1 MRSRIRCVHIE
12 TSSLWEDFVNKN
24 RCICVRLVSD
34 RRLKALNFDNSHDSF
49 LWPEYFIDFYVKDGS
64 HARLRDPSCVYI
76 TASTLQYKRCVHLW
90 NNFPCIITL
99 EKLLWGGNFVL
110 GISRSIFDLGLLLI
124 YRDNLVFI
132 QYPQCDITLKG
143 KLKWRDLVLILELQV
158 PKMNIGINL
167 HYEDTSIPALIK

>member
-1 MRSRIRCVHIE
+1 MIILIIHIIVSCGQNISLIFFMWKMDPISGCDIR
-12 TSSLWEDFVNKN
+12 L
-24 RCICVRLVSD
+24 
-34 RRLKALNFDNSHDSF
+34 ALT
-49 LWPEYFIDFYVKDGS
+49 LPP
-64 HARLRDPSCVYI
+64 RD
-76 TASTLQYKRCVHLW
+76 STLQYKRCVHLW

-124 YRDNLVFI
+124 YRDYLVFI

-143 KLKWRDLVLILELQV
+143 KLKWRDSVLILELQV